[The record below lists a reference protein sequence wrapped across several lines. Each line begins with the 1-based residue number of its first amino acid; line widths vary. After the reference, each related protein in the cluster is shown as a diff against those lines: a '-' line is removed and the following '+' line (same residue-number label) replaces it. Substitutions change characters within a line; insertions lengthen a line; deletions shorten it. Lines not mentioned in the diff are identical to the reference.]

1 MIDFCLTKKLFF
13 DVFTNLTQL
22 KKEWASV
29 SNLDQRKGRAGR
41 VRDGFC
47 YRLIKKGFFK
57 ELRPYPKPEIEMQ
70 PLDKLILNLRRF
82 KVLSGYNIKEI
93 LSQSLTPP
101 KLDNIETTVLRLKE
115 VGALSI
121 FKNEEHCDYD
131 GDLTWAGSLMGQ

>member
-1 MIDFCLTKKLFF
+1 MC
-13 DVFTNLTQL
+13 
-22 KKEWASV
+22 
-29 SNLDQRKGRAGR
+29 GRN
-41 VRDGFC
+41 
-47 YRLIKKGFFK
+47 
-57 ELRPYPKPEIEMQ
+57 
-70 PLDKLILNLRRF
+70 LDKLILNLRRF